1 MMKRTIVLLSMALVA
16 IAVVAQSTGWSAGQ
30 GTLQDPYQIKSAQD
44 LQALAADVNA
54 GKTFNGVYFK
64 MTSDVNLGNVCNE
77 KLNKSWTP
85 IGVTGTDG
93 FSGFFD
99 GDNHVVSGLYINNKD
114 DKQGL
119 FGYLNHGSIK
129 NVVLKDCYVTANS
142 QVAGIVGL
150 NSGTI
155 NNCVIQGGL
164 VSVIGSFSDG
174 GMIAGS
180 CKNGAIDGC
189 RVEKAKVSGNYSCN
203 IGFVTGKAD
212 GSLICNNEVTGAEL
226 SGGVH
231 KGAILGY
238 NAGKM
243 KLEKNYYALN
253 IKGVKGGCD
262 DKDVNNSK
270 NPDGAVKSDK
280 LQLSALSMIATS
292 VAKAA
297 PAAKKTTPAVAK
309 KAAET
314 KTAPA
319 AKVATPN
326 VPNPVKALAQNLPQN
341 KTYSEAELWP
351 SSSQTAQ
358 SATGSSESELWP
370 STTSAKP
377 KTITR
382 SETAV
387 KSEAPAKPKTQA
399 KPEVQTSAQKPIATA
414 AAAKQEVAAVQPAV
428 VPSVKSADS
437 PKAAT
442 NNSYIVKTK
451 GVQPVT
457 NKVKAVTVAN
467 DSINNDD
474 ESGPTDFM
482 GKNFRY
488 MSMCDWK
495 DGMRFMVV
503 PEKYDMLVNTF
514 CDAATGK
521 EVSSNRLRH
530 KIMVYKGHE
539 DMTNGRV
546 HVNFVCEDDK
556 KNYYYELPN
565 GTFDDYCFGKLGVPT
580 LAYLGDVDKARE
592 LLMNQVLLTRTE
604 FFREDTEWNGD
615 GFREVKYPKN
625 KVVTVKA
632 IGVGTRSYPVKIIVE
647 DDEGNQFYQNVA
659 MSRINSGMRDDEFD
673 VDKEKFLFQGSFE
686 YTGGEMAVSSDIR
699 SYLNQTVHTKVST
712 AMSSKGSGK
721 VRDVKVP
728 RFTGFIID
736 EINPVKDSPYHT
748 LTLRE
753 TETRRIYYKDVLF
766 KEQDLMNYR
775 DATRDDYFGY
785 IFGMGEGALHNTSLE
800 TRTAIREGRVIPGMS
815 EDEVLMAV
823 GEPFNKVKD
832 SKGVREWL
840 YNRSNGV
847 LLVVQFNAKGKVIK
861 AGGRATKTTNASS
874 DKKTKKKAESKGNEI
889 PGGTMKTGTPL

>member
-1 MMKRTIVLLSMALVA
+1 
-16 IAVVAQSTGWSAGQ
+16 
-30 GTLQDPYQIKSAQD
+30 
-44 LQALAADVNA
+44 
-54 GKTFNGVYFK
+54 
-64 MTSDVNLGNVCNE
+64 
-77 KLNKSWTP
+77 
-85 IGVTGTDG
+85 
-93 FSGFFD
+93 
-99 GDNHVVSGLYINNKD
+99 
-114 DKQGL
+114 
-119 FGYLNHGSIK
+119 
-129 NVVLKDCYVTANS
+129 
-142 QVAGIVGL
+142 
-150 NSGTI
+150 
-155 NNCVIQGGL
+155 
-164 VSVIGSFSDG
+164 
-174 GMIAGS
+174 
-180 CKNGAIDGC
+180 
-189 RVEKAKVSGNYSCN
+189 
-203 IGFVTGKAD
+203 
-212 GSLICNNEVTGAEL
+212 
-226 SGGVH
+226 
-231 KGAILGY
+231 
-238 NAGKM
+238 
-243 KLEKNYYALN
+243 
-253 IKGVKGGCD
+253 
-262 DKDVNNSK
+262 
-270 NPDGAVKSDK
+270 
-280 LQLSALSMIATS
+280 
-292 VAKAA
+292 
-297 PAAKKTTPAVAK
+297 
-309 KAAET
+309 
-314 KTAPA
+314 
-319 AKVATPN
+319 
-326 VPNPVKALAQNLPQN
+326 
-341 KTYSEAELWP
+341 
-351 SSSQTAQ
+351 
-358 SATGSSESELWP
+358 
-370 STTSAKP
+370 
-377 KTITR
+377 
-382 SETAV
+382 
-387 KSEAPAKPKTQA
+387 
-399 KPEVQTSAQKPIATA
+399 
-414 AAAKQEVAAVQPAV
+414 
-428 VPSVKSADS
+428 
-437 PKAAT
+437 
-442 NNSYIVKTK
+442 
-451 GVQPVT
+451 
-457 NKVKAVTVAN
+457 
-467 DSINNDD
+467 
-474 ESGPTDFM
+474 
-482 GKNFRY
+482 
-488 MSMCDWK
+488 
-495 DGMRFMVV
+495 
-503 PEKYDMLVNTF
+503 
-514 CDAATGK
+514 
-521 EVSSNRLRH
+521 
-530 KIMVYKGHE
+530 MVYKGHE